1 MSARAPLR
9 PVSFGPVA
17 VETTRAPDGTVHLR
31 SRQALG
37 DYPRALTARLVHW
50 AQVAPD
56 RICLAARD
64 RDERWR
70 ELSYADVLVRVRAL
84 GQALLDRGLS
94 EERPLVILSENGLEH
109 ALLALAA
116 MHVGVPYAPI
126 SPAYSLVST
135 DFARLRHILGLLRP
149 GLVFAADG
157 MRHARAVDAT
167 LPPETEL
174 VVADHPSP
182 GRRAGAFA
190 DLQNASAGA
199 DVDRAHARVGPDTV
213 AKILFT
219 SGSTG
224 RPKCVI
230 NTQRMLCSN
239 QQMILQSFAFLGE
252 VPPVLVDWSPWHH
265 TAGGNHQLGITIYN
279 GGSFYIDEGKPV
291 PGGIEKTVRN
301 LREVAPTFYFNVPKG
316 YEELV
321 PHLRREPDLRRKFFS
336 RVSALLYAG
345 AAMSQHVW
353 DALDEI
359 AVEACGERIALVT
372 GLGSTETAPAALF
385 SHWDTGGKVGVIGLP
400 LPGLEAK
407 LVPTGEKLEV
417 RLKGPSIT
425 PGYWRDDA
433 QTRAAFDEEGYYR
446 MGDAVRLVE
455 PGDPRKGL
463 LFDGRIAEDFKLS
476 TGTWVS
482 VGELRAQLIL
492 EGAPYVQDAVIAA
505 PGRDEIAA
513 LVFPNVA
520 ACRGLC
526 RDLGADAAIAEV
538 LAHPAVRSRMQQVLD
553 GAAARSTGSSNR
565 VARALLLEAPASLDR
580 HEITDKGSI
589 NQRAV
594 LENRADLVEELYAQS
609 RSARVLI
616 AAGKGEARAA

>member
-1 MSARAPLR
+1 MSPAALR
-9 PVSFGPVA
+9 QVRFGPVA
-17 VETTRAPDGTVHLR
+17 VETVRARDGTVYLR
-31 SRQALG
+31 SPHALG
-37 DYPRALTARLVHW
+37 DYPRALTARLAHW
-50 AQVAPD
+50 AHATPD

-64 RDERWR
+64 RNDGWR
-70 ELSYADVLVRVRAL
+70 ELAYAEVFARVRSL

-94 EERPLVILSENGLEH
+94 AERPLVILSENGLEH

-126 SPAYSLVST
+126 SPAYSLVSS
-135 DFARLRHILGLLRP
+135 DFARLRHILGVLQP

-157 MRHARAVDAT
+157 LRYERAICAT
-167 LPPETEL
+167 VSVETEL
-174 VVADHPSP
+174 VVASRPPP
-182 GRRAGAFA
+182 GRSATAFA
-190 DLQNASAGA
+190 DLQGVSAGVE
-199 DVDRAHARVGPDTV
+199 VDRAHDRVGPDTV

-224 RPKCVI
+224 RPKGVI

-239 QQMILQSFAFLGE
+239 QQMILQGLAFLADT
-252 VPPVLVDWSPWHH
+252 PPVLIDWSPWHH
-265 TAGGNHQLGITIYN
+265 TAGGNHQFGITIYN

-291 PGGIEKTVRN
+291 PGGVETTVRN
-301 LREVAPTFYFNVPKG
+301 LREIAPTFYFNVPKG

-321 PHLRREPDLRRKFFS
+321 PYLRREPGLRQKFFS

-353 DALDEI
+353 TALDEI
-359 AVEACGERIALVT
+359 AVEACGERIALIT
-372 GLGSTETAPAALF
+372 GLGSTETAPAAIF
-385 SHWDTGGKVGVIGLP
+385 GNWDTGGRVGVIGLP
-400 LPGLEAK
+400 LPGLEVK
-407 LVPTGEKLEV
+407 LAPVADKLEV
-417 RLKGPSIT
+417 RLKGPSVT
-425 PGYWRDDA
+425 PGYWRDEA
-433 QTRAAFDEEGYYR
+433 QTRAAFDDEGYYR
-446 MGDAVRLVE
+446 MGDAAKFVE
-455 PGDPRKGL
+455 AGSPRKGL

-482 VGELRAQLIL
+482 VGELRAKLIL
-492 EGAPYVQDAVIAA
+492 EGAPYIQDVVIAG

-513 LVFPNVA
+513 LIFPNIA

-526 RDLGADAAIAEV
+526 RELAAAAPIAEV
-538 LAHPAVRSRMQQVLD
+538 LAHPAVRARMQQVLD

-565 VARALLLEAPASLDR
+565 VARALLLETPASLDR

-594 LENRADLVEELYAQS
+594 LENRADLVEDLYAQS
-609 RSARVLI
+609 RSARVLT

>member
-1 MSARAPLR
+1 
-9 PVSFGPVA
+9 VA
-17 VETTRAPDGTVHLR
+17 VEAVRARDGTVRLR
-31 SRQALG
+31 SPHALG
-37 DYPRALTARLVHW
+37 DYPRALTVRLAHW

-64 RDERWR
+64 RDDGWR
-70 ELSYADVLVRVRAL
+70 ELRYAETFARVRAL

-94 EERPLVILSENGLEH
+94 PERPLVILSENGLEH

-116 MHVGVPYAPI
+116 MHVGIPYAPV
-126 SPAYSLVST
+126 SPAYSLLST
-135 DFARLRHILGLLRP
+135 DLARLRHIVGLLRP

-157 MRHARAVDAT
+157 ARYARAIAAAVAPEAELAVADR
-167 LPPETEL
+167 PPE
-174 VVADHPSP
+174 
-182 GRRAGAFA
+182 GRRATAFA
-190 DLQNASAGA
+190 DLQSARAGA
-199 DVDRAHARVGPDTV
+199 EVDRAHDRVGPDTV

-224 RPKCVI
+224 RPKGVI

-239 QQMILQSFAFLGE
+239 QQMILRGLAFLGDE
-252 VPPVLVDWSPWHH
+252 PPVLVDWSPWHH
-265 TAGGNHQLGITIYN
+265 TAGGNHQFGITLYN
-279 GGSFYIDEGKPV
+279 GGSFYIDEGRPV
-291 PGGIEKTVRN
+291 PDGIEKTVRN
-301 LREVAPTFYFNVPKG
+301 LRDVAPTFYFNVPKG
-316 YEELV
+316 YEELI
-321 PHLRREPDLRRKFFS
+321 PYLRREPDLRRRFFS
-336 RVSALLYAG
+336 RVAALLYAG

-359 AVEACGERIALVT
+359 AVGACGERIPLIT

-385 SHWDTGGKVGVIGLP
+385 GNWDTGGKVGVIGLP
-400 LPGLEAK
+400 LPGLELK
-407 LVPTGEKLEV
+407 LAPVAEKLEV
-417 RLKGPSIT
+417 RLKGPSVT
-425 PGYWRDDA
+425 PGYWRDEA

-446 MGDAVRLVE
+446 MGDAATFVDAE
-455 PGDPRKGL
+455 DPARGL

-482 VGELRAQLIL
+482 VGELRARLIL
-492 EGAPYVQDAVIAA
+492 AGAPYVQDVVIAG

-526 RDLGADAAIAEV
+526 RELAADAPLAEV

-553 GAAARSTGSSNR
+553 GLAAGSTGSSNR
-565 VARALLLEAPASLDR
+565 VTRVLLLETPASLDR

-594 LENRADLVEELYAQS
+594 LENRAALVAELYS
-609 RSARVLI
+609 GSGSARVLS
-616 AAGKGEARAA
+616 AGGDGEARGRERSA